1 MTEEVSRPNT
11 EGKIREFVDLLGN
24 RVFYCDKNAEI
35 NEQLV
40 DKYINKHRKL
50 IGFYEE
56 LEKLYNGQHDIYYQK
71 NKGIGKPDHRI
82 AVNFA
87 RYVVDSSAA
96 FFNGKPTK
104 ITHPDDE
111 IKEFVQEFRKRNE
124 EEDNDAELSKLTAI
138 YGHAYKLL
146 YQNEEAETCVT
157 YLKPTQGFIVYADD
171 LVKAPMF
178 AVLYNKMTKD
188 ELTATVYPQNSTET
202 LIFTKDKTSKRLEPK
217 QGLTVFQ
224 KALSYLLGGKEAITN
239 PYGDVPMIEFMENDE
254 RQGRI
259 ESVWSLIN
267 NYNEALSEKAND
279 VSYFADAYL
288 KMIGVDLTDKNVA
301 AFLRDNRVINSAD
314 PLNEGETVDINFLD
328 KPSSDAT
335 QENLLDRLE
344 RLIYQMS
351 MTYNANDESF
361 SNNASG
367 ISLEFKMQNPRNL
380 AQAKARKFKKGYA
393 QMYKMIFS
401 LPTNVP
407 AAKAREWFNLEYNF
421 EFNIPRNIKDE
432 AETAQK
438 LEGIVSRET
447 QLGVLSIVPDVTQEM
462 ERIKDEETEDRLNPQ
477 IDFTE
482 ITQTTEEVTEE
493 HE

>member
-1 MTEEVSRPNT
+1 
-11 EGKIREFVDLLGN
+11 
-24 RVFYCDKNAEI
+24 
-35 NEQLV
+35 
-40 DKYINKHRKL
+40 
-50 IGFYEE
+50 
-56 LEKLYNGQHDIYYQK
+56 
-71 NKGIGKPDHRI
+71 
-82 AVNFA
+82 
-87 RYVVDSSAA
+87 
-96 FFNGKPTK
+96 
-104 ITHPDDE
+104 
-111 IKEFVQEFRKRNE
+111 
-124 EEDNDAELSKLTAI
+124 SKLTAI

-171 LVKAPMF
+171 LLKAPMF

-202 LIFTKDKTSKRLEPK
+202 FIFTQDKTSKRLETKRGP
-217 QGLTVFQ
+217 TVFQ
-224 KALSYLLGGKEAITN
+224 KALSYLLGGKEAIAN
-239 PYGDVPMIEFMENDE
+239 PYGEVPMIEFMENDE

-288 KMIGVDLTDKNVA
+288 KMIGVDLADENVA
-301 AFLRDNRVINSAD
+301 AYLRDNRVINSPD

-328 KPSSDAT
+328 KPSSDTT

-407 AAKAREWFNLEYNF
+407 A
-421 EFNIPRNIKDE
+421 
-432 AETAQK
+432 
-438 LEGIVSRET
+438 
-447 QLGVLSIVPDVTQEM
+447 
-462 ERIKDEETEDRLNPQ
+462 
-477 IDFTE
+477 
-482 ITQTTEEVTEE
+482 
-493 HE
+493 